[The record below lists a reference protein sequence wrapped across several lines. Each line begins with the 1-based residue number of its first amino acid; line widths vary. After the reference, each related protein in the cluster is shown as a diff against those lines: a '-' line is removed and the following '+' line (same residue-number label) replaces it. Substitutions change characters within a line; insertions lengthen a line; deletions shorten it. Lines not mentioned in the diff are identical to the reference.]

1 MDFDD
6 EVDIKIENK
15 NEHQQTESVEK
26 ISETKNNCFEFE
38 NYFSTDNDSYSITFS
53 DNSTISSRDS
63 IATDNTIH
71 SSSSTGN
78 ASTDTIDVYEIDTN
92 DITFNYRGPKVLPRN
107 ETPVT
112 IALCDTIGTLKSRKL
127 FRVLLDSGSNGCLI
141 KRSALPTGIIPRE
154 LAQTKHFNTL
164 AGKLSTS
171 QMVTLRDVRLPE
183 FDKNRRISQQ
193 RALIFDNDN
202 CKYDIIFGT
211 DFLSKTGIK
220 FDYSSGEM
228 SWFDNVIP
236 MRPSYGLTS
245 TDFDAMEDQY
255 FIQTEDEIFGEDWLD
270 CFATEILDAKYDK
283 TDVTEIVNDMNHL
296 SPSQKKDLLGVLA
309 RNKQMFD
316 GTLGVYPHKK
326 FHIEIDPDA
335 KPVYQ
340 RPYAVP
346 RVHLTTFKKELDHLV
361 TLGVLKP
368 QQESEWASGTFI
380 IPKKDGRVRWISDLR
395 QLNKVIKRRQYPL
408 PIINDILRKRLGYKF
423 FTKLDISMQ
432 YYTFELDEESQDLC
446 TISTPFGMYKYARLP
461 MGLKCSPDFAQAT
474 MENVLRGIEDCD
486 VYIDDI
492 GAFSNDWQSHIK
504 LLDEILKRLRENG
517 FTINPLKCEW
527 AVKETDWL
535 GYWLTPRGLKP
546 WKKKIDAILR
556 MDRPRN
562 ATELRMFIG
571 AVNYYRDM
579 WPSRAHILQPLTD
592 QSGLKKGAKLNWTPA
607 MQMAFNKM
615 RYLMAADALAAS
627 PDHNKRFDIY
637 TDASDFQL
645 GAAIVQE
652 GRIVAYYSR
661 KLNKAQKN
669 YTTMEKEM
677 LAIVATL
684 EEFRSMLLGANIH
697 VWTDHKNLT
706 FDTLKTQRVLRWRN
720 KVEEFS
726 PQLHYI
732 EGPKNILADNLSRL
746 QRLITPA
753 QLAEG
758 KNLVEPITDDEE
770 DNELA
775 FLQEI
780 EHSGI
785 LDNEIQDSLECYLNL
800 PESDSPE
807 QNPLSYAYIRE
818 KQQADAKLLGYVERF
833 PNNYIYKC
841 LDDDVEDI
849 ICYVKDH
856 DDPTTQW
863 KIALP
868 ESMLKETVQWFHV
881 VMGHP
886 GQTRLRNTL
895 NQRYHH
901 HLLRQTIDKYR
912 CEHCLRHKLPG
923 KGYGLLPE
931 RDLRMAPWEEVA
943 IDLIGPW
950 KIKVRGKVVEFNALT
965 CIDTASNLVEL
976 IRIDNKTAAHI
987 KSKFVQS
994 WLSRYP
1000 RPIRCVHDK
1009 GGEFIGQ
1016 EFQWLLN
1023 MFSIKDVQST
1033 AKNPQSN
1040 SICERMHQ
1048 TVGNVL
1054 RTILHSNPPANMT
1067 LARDIVDEAL
1077 ATAMHAMRTT
1087 VATTLGSTPGALAFS
1102 RDMFLNI
1109 PLVADWQ
1116 SIVKHR
1122 QQFVDDNL
1130 RRANKKRR
1138 HHDYVSGQKVL
1149 KKVHDPT
1156 KLGVRTE
1163 GPYIIERVHVNGNL
1177 TIKLREG
1184 VTERIN
1190 IRRVIPYC

>member
-1 MDFDD
+1 MSGDNS
-6 EVDIKIENK
+6 ELQI
-15 NEHQQTESVEK
+15 TEQSSK
-26 ISETKNNCFEFE
+26 KRIIDGQSHIFE
-38 NYFSTDNDSYSITFS
+38 NGFQEDSTFS
-53 DNSTISSRDS
+53 SHNSDAISVSTTHSNTSAGTASLQTIEVHAVDS
-63 IATDNTIH
+63 
-71 SSSSTGN
+71 
-78 ASTDTIDVYEIDTN
+78 E
-92 DITFNYRGPKVLPRN
+92 DITFNYRGPKVLPKN

-112 IALCDTIGTLKSRKL
+112 IAICDTIGTLKSRKL
-127 FRVLLDSGSNGCLI
+127 FRILLDSGSNACLI
-141 KRSALPTGIIPRE
+141 KKSALPTGVIPRD
-154 LAQTKHFNTL
+154 LANSKSFNTL
-164 AGKLSTS
+164 AGKLSTQ

-202 CKYDIIFGT
+202 CKYDIIMGT
-211 DFLSKTGIK
+211 DFLSKTGVK
-220 FDYSSGEM
+220 LDYSTGEM
-228 SWFDNVIP
+228 SWFDDVIP
-236 MRPSYGLTS
+236 MRPSHGLTS
-245 TDFDAMEDQY
+245 SDFDAMEDQY
-255 FIQTEDEIFGEDWLD
+255 FIQLEDEVFGEDWLQS
-270 CFATEILDAKYDK
+270 FATEILDAKYDD
-283 TDVTEIVNDMNHL
+283 TDVTEVVNKIEHL
-296 SPSQKKDLLGVLA
+296 SPSQKKDLLCVLKK
-309 RNKQMFD
+309 NQKMFD

-326 FHIEIDPDA
+326 FHIDIDPDA
-335 KPVYQ
+335 KPVFQ
-340 RPYAVP
+340 RAYAVP
-346 RVHLTTFKKELDHLV
+346 RVHLSTFKRELDHLV
-361 TLGVLKP
+361 KLGVLKA

-380 IPKKDGRVRWISDLR
+380 IPKKDGRVRWVSDLR
-395 QLNKVIKRRQYPL
+395 QLNKVVKRRQYPL
-408 PIINDILRKRLGYKF
+408 PIITDILRKRLGYKF

-446 TISTPFGMYKYARLP
+446 TISTPFGLYKYARLP

-474 MENVLRGIEDCD
+474 MENVLRGIDDSD

-492 GAFSNDWQSHIK
+492 GAFSNDWKSHIK

-546 WKKKIDAILR
+546 WKKKIDAILK

-592 QSGLKKGAKLNWTPA
+592 QSGLKKGAPINWTPA

-615 RYLMAADALAAS
+615 RYLMAADALAAY

-637 TDASDFQL
+637 TDASDLQL

-661 KLNKAQKN
+661 KLNKAQRN

-684 EEFRSMLLGANIH
+684 EEFRSMLLGANLH

-720 KVEEFS
+720 KVEEYS
-726 PQLHYI
+726 PILHYI

-746 QRLITPA
+746 RRLVTPA

-758 KNLVEPITDDEE
+758 KRMVEPIADEEE

-775 FLQEI
+775 FLQELDY
-780 EHSGI
+780 SGI
-785 LDNEIQDSLECYLNL
+785 LDSDIQDSFECYLNL
-800 PESDSPE
+800 PESENPE

-818 KQQADAKLLGYVERF
+818 KQQADAKLLGYVKRF

-856 DDPTTQW
+856 EDPTTQW

-868 ESMLKETVQWFHV
+868 KSMLEETVHWFHQ

-901 HLLRQTIDKYR
+901 HLLRQTIDKHR

-923 KGYGLLPE
+923 KGFGLLPE
-931 RDLRMAPWEEVA
+931 RDLRMVPWEEVA

-950 KIKVRGKVVEFNALT
+950 KVKVNGKLVEFNALT

-976 IRIDNKTAAHI
+976 IRIDNKTASHI
-987 KSKFVQS
+987 RNKFVQS

-1000 RPIRCVHDK
+1000 RPIRCVHDR

-1023 MFSIKDVQST
+1023 MFSVKDVQST

-1054 RTILHSNPPANMT
+1054 RTILHGNPPANLT
-1067 LARDIVDEAL
+1067 RARDIVDQAL

-1109 PLVADWQ
+1109 PLIADWQ

-1122 QQFVDDNL
+1122 QQHVDDNL

-1156 KLGVRTE
+1156 KLGVRTT
-1163 GPYIIERVHVNGNL
+1163 GPYTIERVHVNGNL
-1177 TIKLREG
+1177 TIKLCDG

-1190 IRRVIPYC
+1190 IRRVIPYS